1 MEKSLPTHSRIE
13 PSGYGRLRCYIDIG
27 MLDDASRP
35 DAERD
40 VASSSFRQRIQCRT
54 RWLGLIGSTLT
65 YVIDT
70 KEAMDALLDQG
81 DHKKTNRVDSQ
92 FI

>member
-1 MEKSLPTHSRIE
+1 
-13 PSGYGRLRCYIDIG
+13 

-35 DAERD
+35 DDERG

-54 RWLGLIGSTLT
+54 RWLGLLRSTLT

-70 KEAMDALLDQG
+70 KGAMDALLDQG